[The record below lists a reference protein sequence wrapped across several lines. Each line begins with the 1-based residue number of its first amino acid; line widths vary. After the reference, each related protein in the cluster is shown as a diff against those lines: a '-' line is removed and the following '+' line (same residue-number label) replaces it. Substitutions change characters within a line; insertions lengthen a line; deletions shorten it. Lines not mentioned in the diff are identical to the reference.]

1 MANAIDHRNRGVWHT
16 RWQRAREVLQE
27 ALVNFWNED
36 SLPVAASIAYYS
48 ILSLFPL
55 LLLLLGISGIF
66 IHRFELSGSLS
77 VVLNDYL
84 PMKPDVIMRNL
95 VGISNAFGRVGVVSF
110 LLLLWGSS
118 GVFMPLEKALNRA
131 WDVKEDRSWIRRRLL
146 ALEMATIFGFLI
158 MASSLLVAGNVYVNN
173 LIRRGG
179 FPMLTPFAQLDYHL
193 AILAATFGLTLSM
206 FIILFQRLPNRPLKV
221 RQVFPSALLT
231 AVFWEAARGLF
242 TLVLPFF
249 NYRQVYG
256 SIGVVV
262 ALMTWAY
269 ISSTVMLFG
278 AQVSR
283 VLYRSLNIPGP
294 LDTVEI
300 PAPIRAAVPDP

>member
-1 MANAIDHRNRGVWHT
+1 MADVIDYHHRSVRYP

-27 ALVNFWNED
+27 AVKNFWNED
-36 SLPVAASIAYYS
+36 SLAVAASIAYYS

-66 IHRFELSGSLS
+66 IRRFELSGSLA
-77 VVLNDYL
+77 VVLDNYL

-95 VGISNAFGRVGVVSF
+95 VGISRAYGRVGVISF

-131 WDVKEDRSWIRRRLL
+131 WDVKVGRPWIRRRLL

-158 MASSLLVAGNVYVNN
+158 MASTFLVAANVYIHNWMKHWSYH
-173 LIRRGG
+173 
-179 FPMLTPFAQLDYHL
+179 MLAPLMEFGYHL
-193 AILAATFGLTLSM
+193 AILAATFGLTLMM
-206 FIILFQRLPNRPLKV
+206 FIVLFQRLPNRPLKV
-221 RQVFPSALLT
+221 RHVFPSALLT
-231 AVFWEAARGLF
+231 AVFWEAVRGLF
-242 TLVLPFF
+242 TLILPFF

-269 ISSTVMLFG
+269 VSSIVMLFG

-283 VLYRSLNIPGP
+283 VLYRSLSIPGP
-294 LDTVEI
+294 SDTLEM
-300 PAPIRAAVPDP
+300 PPPIRSAVPDP

>member
-1 MANAIDHRNRGVWHT
+1 MAKMDDNQQRSLRYP

-27 ALVNFWNED
+27 AIRNFWTED
-36 SLPVAASIAYYS
+36 SLAVAASIAYYS

-55 LLLLLGISGIF
+55 LLLLLEISGIF
-66 IHRFELSGSLS
+66 IRRFELSGSLA
-77 VVLNDYL
+77 VVLDNYL

-95 VGISNAFGRVGVVSF
+95 VGISRAYGRVGIISF

-131 WDVKEDRSWIRRRLL
+131 WEVKVGRAWIRRRLL
-146 ALEMATIFGFLI
+146 ALEMATIFGVLI
-158 MASSLLVAGNVYVNN
+158 LASSFLVAANVYIHNWMKHWN
-173 LIRRGG
+173 YHL
-179 FPMLTPFAQLDYHL
+179 LTPLIEFGYHA
-193 AILAATFGLTLSM
+193 AILAATFGLTLLM
-206 FIILFQRLPNRPLKV
+206 FIVLFQRLPNRPLQA
-221 RQVFPSALLT
+221 RQVLPSALLT
-231 AVFWEAARGLF
+231 AVFWEAVRGLL

-269 ISSTVMLFG
+269 ISSTIMLFG
-278 AQVSR
+278 AQISR
-283 VLYRSLNIPGP
+283 VLYRSLKIPGP
-294 LDTVEI
+294 ADTAEI
-300 PAPIRAAVPDP
+300 PDSARVSAPEP